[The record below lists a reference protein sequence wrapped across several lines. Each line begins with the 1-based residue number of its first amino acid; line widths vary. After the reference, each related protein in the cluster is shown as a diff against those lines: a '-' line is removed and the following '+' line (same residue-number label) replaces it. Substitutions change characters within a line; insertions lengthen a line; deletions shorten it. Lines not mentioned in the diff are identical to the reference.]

1 MAKVPL
7 TFSCWDY
14 DRTRPVLDG
23 TVHPEGIELNSFILT
38 PAEAFNRNLTYHEFD
53 VAEMSFASYVM
64 LLARGDTSY
73 VSIPAFVSREFRH
86 SCIFVNADAGIETP
100 EDLKG
105 KRIGQQTWDL
115 TAAVWARAALAH
127 DYGVTRGAASWV
139 VGKQD
144 VSASRV
150 AYPNPIAYD
159 LPDNV
164 TRIAEGKTLSAML
177 ETGEIDALITARFPV
192 PFTEG
197 SPHVRRLFPNA
208 REVEAD
214 YFARTG
220 IFPIMHTIVIR
231 EAVHRAHPFV
241 AHSMYK
247 AFLEAKA
254 LAESQLYETNALRV
268 MLPWVVDE
276 VERTRALM
284 GEDFWPYGVERNR
297 LTLDA
302 WGPYLREQGLAPR
315 AVPADEMFVSSVQ

>member
-1 MAKVPL
+1 MAKLPL

-14 DRTRPVLDG
+14 DRTRPLLDG
-23 TVHPEGIELNSFILT
+23 TIQPEGIDLNGVVLT

-53 VAEMSFASYVM
+53 IAEMSFASYVM

-86 SCIFVNADAGIETP
+86 SCIFVNADAGIERP

-115 TAAVWARAALAH
+115 TAAVWVRAALAH
-127 DYGVTRGAASWV
+127 DYGITRGSASWV

-144 VSASRV
+144 ISASRV
-150 AYPNPIAYD
+150 SYPNPIAYD
-159 LPDNV
+159 LPNNV
-164 TRIAEGKTLSAML
+164 TRIPDGQTLSGML
-177 ETGEIDALITARFPV
+177 EAGEIDALITARFPV
-192 PFTEG
+192 PFMEG
-197 SPHVRRLFPNA
+197 SAKVRRLFANP
-208 REVEAD
+208 RDVEAG

-231 EAVHRAHPFV
+231 DEVHREHPFV
-241 AHSMYK
+241 AHSLYK
-247 AFLEAKA
+247 AFLEAKE
-254 LAESQLYETNALRV
+254 LAEGQLYDTNALRV

-284 GEDFWPYGVERNR
+284 GHDFWPYGVDANR
-297 LTLDA
+297 RTLDA

-315 AVPADEMFVSSVQ
+315 AVSTDEMFVSTVR

>member
-1 MAKVPL
+1 MAKLEL

-14 DRTRPVLDG
+14 DRTRPILDG
-23 TVHPEGIELNSFILT
+23 TIQPEGIDLNSFILT
-38 PAEAFNRNLTYHEFD
+38 PAEAFNRNLAHHEFD
-53 VAEMSFASYVM
+53 IAEMSFASYVM

-86 SCIFVNADAGIETP
+86 SCIFVNADAGIEKP

-105 KRIGQQTWDL
+105 KRIGQQSWDL

-127 DYGVTRGAASWV
+127 DYGVTRGAASWF

-144 VSASRV
+144 ISASRI

-164 TRIAEGKTLSAML
+164 TRIADGKTLSGML
-177 ETGEIDALITARFPV
+177 DAGELDALITARFPV
-192 PFTEG
+192 PFTDG
-197 SPHVRRLFPNA
+197 SPRVKRLFANP
-208 REVEAD
+208 REVEAE
-214 YFARTG
+214 YYTRTG

-231 EAVHRAHPFV
+231 EEVYRAHPFV

-247 AFLEAKA
+247 AFLEAKT
-254 LAESQLYETNALRV
+254 LAEGQLYETNALRV

-284 GEDFWPYGVERNR
+284 GEDFWPYGISANR
-297 LTLDA
+297 PTLDA
-302 WGPYLREQGLAPR
+302 WGPYLHEQGLAPR
-315 AVPADEMFVSSVQ
+315 SVKTDEMFVTTTT